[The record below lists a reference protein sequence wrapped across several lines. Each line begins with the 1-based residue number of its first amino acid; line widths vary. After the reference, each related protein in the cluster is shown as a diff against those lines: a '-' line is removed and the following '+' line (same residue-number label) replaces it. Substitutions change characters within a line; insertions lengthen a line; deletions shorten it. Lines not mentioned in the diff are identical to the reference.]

1 MKVFVRVRP
10 PDSYED
16 TSLLVVGSDTSGV
29 GGSDTSG
36 VGVVN
41 DNWCLQVATPTTVVV
56 HSKPEPKTFTFDHV
70 AGPEVKQVN
79 YN

>member
-1 MKVFVRVRP
+1 MKVFIRVRP

-16 TSLLVVGSDTSGV
+16 PSLLDVGSDTSG
-29 GGSDTSG
+29 GG
-36 VGVVN
+36 VGN
-41 DNWCLQVATPTTVVV
+41 NNWCLQVATPTTVVV